1 MQFGALEFFALGVM
15 AVIGLVGFYLIREAK
30 K

>member
-1 MQFGALEFFALGVM
+1 MQIGALEFFALGVM
-15 AVIGLVGFYLIREAK
+15 AVIGLVGVYLIREAK